1 MCCPI
6 FSPNWLSSSDRRKL
20 PKSAPIRRWPKL
32 RHGHRHE
39 LFAAVAI
46 ARDGGV
52 IDCQK
57 AQAVTIADPHWNGT
71 AFEEQ
76 PERFLAA
83 GLLGHVLVG
92 CNPSPII
99 HRPTRDQ
106 NQAAIAQPI
115 YMLVCLSRGNRV
127 QSPRDERIGVFQ
139 YIADGVLMFENR
151 FQESTRA
158 CLSFAQVVQVGILLV
173 ANDEPLIAVKHA

>member
-6 FSPNWLSSSDRRKL
+6 FSPNWLNSSDRKKF
-20 PKSAPIRRWPKL
+20 PKSVPIRRRPKL

-46 ARDGGV
+46 ACDGGV

-57 AQAVTIADPHWNGT
+57 AQAVTIAHPHWNGT

-76 PERFLAA
+76 PEQFLAA
-83 GLLGHVLVG
+83 DLLGYVLVG
-92 CNPSPII
+92 CNPSTIV

-106 NQAAIAQPI
+106 NQAAVSQPI
-115 YMLVCLSRGNRV
+115 YVLICSSRGNRV

-139 YIADGVLMFENR
+139 YIADGVLMLENR
-151 FQESTRA
+151 SQESTWP
-158 CLSFAQVVQVGILLV
+158 CLFFAQVVQICILLV